1 MFCMSEKTK
10 NTNNTEVVKSQHIA
24 QKQLKKTRKV
34 EVKNMTTAETKQQ
47 DVNKSDVKNEPQAN
61 SDSDTSQVVEK
72 NEGSENVD
80 SAANT
85 EALMA
90 EIARMKVSEQKMK
103 KELDKALKEKGEVTK
118 ALRAKQTAA
127 ELEDEAKRE
136 EEERH
141 QEYVME
147 LEEFK
152 RKTEA
157 KERYLMQGMSV
168 EMATKAADAEVS
180 GDMEALTDIQ
190 RQHTEATLKAARAEW
205 QKSIPQPNFGT
216 GEYSSMSKKDI
227 LAIKDT
233 AERQKAILAN
243 RHLFGI

>member
-1 MFCMSEKTK
+1 M
-10 NTNNTEVVKSQHIA
+10 A
-24 QKQLKKTRKV
+24 
-34 EVKNMTTAETKQQ
+34 
-47 DVNKSDVKNEPQAN
+47 DVKNQDLGNLEQQADQQVEQQN
-61 SDSDTSQVVEK
+61 SPDAKGALGANVENPDAENADS
-72 NEGSENVD
+72 G
-80 SAANT
+80 ANT
-85 EALMA
+85 DALMA
-90 EIARMKVSEQKMK
+90 EIARMRVSEQKMK

-141 QEYVME
+141 QAYVME

-216 GEYSSMSKKDI
+216 GEYSSMTKKEI
-227 LAIKDT
+227 LSIKDT

-243 RHLFGI
+243 RQMFGI

>member
-1 MFCMSEKTK
+1 MADMKNQDSTK
-10 NTNNTEVVKSQHIA
+10 LEQQTEE
-24 QKQLKKTRKV
+24 QKNATDQNV
-34 EVKNMTTAETKQQ
+34 
-47 DVNKSDVKNEPQAN
+47 SN
-61 SDSDTSQVVEK
+61 SGAD
-72 NEGSENVD
+72 NSENENAD
-80 SAANT
+80 SVANT
-85 EALMA
+85 DALMA
-90 EIARMKVSEQKMK
+90 EIARMRVSEQKMK

-118 ALRAKQTAA
+118 ALRAKQSAA

-141 QEYVME
+141 QAYVME

-243 RHLFGI
+243 RQLFGI

>member
-1 MFCMSEKTK
+1 MSEKTK

-61 SDSDTSQVVEK
+61 PDPDTSQVVEK

-80 SAANT
+80 SATNT
-85 EALMA
+85 ETLMA

>member
-1 MFCMSEKTK
+1 M
-10 NTNNTEVVKSQHIA
+10 A
-24 QKQLKKTRKV
+24 
-34 EVKNMTTAETKQQ
+34 
-47 DVNKSDVKNEPQAN
+47 DVKNQDTSILEQQTEQQADQHGSLDTKGVGGENPESEN
-61 SDSDTSQVVEK
+61 SDSGT
-72 NEGSENVD
+72 
-80 SAANT
+80 NT
-85 EALMA
+85 DALMA
-90 EIARMKVSEQKMK
+90 EIARMRVSEQKMK

-141 QEYVME
+141 QAYVME

-216 GEYSSMSKKDI
+216 GEYSSMTKKEI
-227 LAIKDT
+227 LSIKDT
-233 AERQKAILAN
+233 AERQKAILTN
-243 RHLFGI
+243 RQMFGI

>member
-1 MFCMSEKTK
+1 M
-10 NTNNTEVVKSQHIA
+10 A
-24 QKQLKKTRKV
+24 
-34 EVKNMTTAETKQQ
+34 
-47 DVNKSDVKNEPQAN
+47 DVKNQ
-61 SDSDTSQVVEK
+61 DTSVLEQQAEQQADQQGSIDAK
-72 NEGSENVD
+72 GAGGENSESENAD
-80 SAANT
+80 SGANT
-85 EALMA
+85 DALMA
-90 EIARMKVSEQKMK
+90 EIARMRVSEQKMK

-141 QEYVME
+141 QAYVME

-227 LAIKDT
+227 LSIKDT

-243 RHLFGI
+243 RQMFGI

>member
-1 MFCMSEKTK
+1 M
-10 NTNNTEVVKSQHIA
+10 A
-24 QKQLKKTRKV
+24 
-34 EVKNMTTAETKQQ
+34 
-47 DVNKSDVKNEPQAN
+47 DVKNQDTSILEQQTEPQADQQG
-61 SDSDTSQVVEK
+61 SLDTKGAVRE
-72 NEGSENVD
+72 NPESENTD
-80 SAANT
+80 SGANT
-85 EALMA
+85 DALMA
-90 EIARMKVSEQKMK
+90 EIARMRVSEQKMK

-141 QEYVME
+141 QAYVME

-243 RHLFGI
+243 RQMFGI